1 MQSNAGAI
9 NDNLTFLSEIHG
21 NTPTNIAL
29 DLSGSPFRVLWMAH
43 QHTWRENGV
52 QIFQSVPFQ
61 PEAFMNLSQADL
73 SALIGSRICHDL
85 ISPIGAIN
93 NGLELLDM
101 AGGQSG
107 PEMDLI
113 QQSVGNASAR
123 IRYFRVAFGAAG
135 EQTMG
140 RSEII
145 SILEDVMQ
153 GARLNVAWG
162 PMDAQPRSHVRLAF
176 LALLCVEAAM
186 PYGGRIEISQND
198 GKWLLHGHAE
208 KLNIDPL
215 LWEILST
222 KDAPSDL
229 RPAQVQFALLPLI
242 AADMDR
248 RVQVQMADD
257 TVKLSF

>member
-1 MQSNAGAI
+1 M
-9 NDNLTFLSEIHG
+9 DH
-21 NTPTNIAL
+21 
-29 DLSGSPFRVLWMAH
+29 
-43 QHTWRENGV
+43 
-52 QIFQSVPFQ
+52 
-61 PEAFMNLSQADL
+61 SQVNL

-101 AGGQSG
+101 SGDSKG

-113 QQSVGNASAR
+113 HESVGNASAR

-140 RSEII
+140 RAEITG
-145 SILEDVMQ
+145 ILKDVMH

-176 LALLCVEAAM
+176 LALLCVETAM
-186 PYGGRIEISQND
+186 PYGGRIEISQSD
-198 GKWLLHGHAE
+198 GAWLLHGHAD
-208 KLNIDPL
+208 KLNIETA
-215 LWEILST
+215 LWDMLET
-222 KDAPSDL
+222 KTPTEDL
-229 RPAQVQFALLPLI
+229 RPSQVQFALLPLI
-242 AADMDR
+242 ASDMAR
-248 RVQVQMADD
+248 HVTTEIGET

>member
-1 MQSNAGAI
+1 
-9 NDNLTFLSEIHG
+9 
-21 NTPTNIAL
+21 
-29 DLSGSPFRVLWMAH
+29 
-43 QHTWRENGV
+43 
-52 QIFQSVPFQ
+52 
-61 PEAFMNLSQADL
+61 MNLSQVNL

-140 RSEII
+140 RSEIT
-145 SILEDVMQ
+145 SILDDVMQ

-186 PYGGRIEISQND
+186 PYGGRIEISQNH
-198 GKWLLHGHAE
+198 GKWLLHGRAE
-208 KLNIDPL
+208 KLNIDPP

-229 RPAQVQFALLPLI
+229 RPAQVQFAPLPLI

-248 RVQVQMADD
+248 RIHVQIADN